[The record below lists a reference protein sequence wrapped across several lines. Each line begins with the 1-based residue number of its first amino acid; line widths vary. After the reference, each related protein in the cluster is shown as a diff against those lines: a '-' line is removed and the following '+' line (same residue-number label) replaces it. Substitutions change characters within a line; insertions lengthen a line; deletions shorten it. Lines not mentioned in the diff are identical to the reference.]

1 MPSAGKKSSPY
12 LYPSGRV
19 PSGYRIPVPKLP
31 SVESLC
37 DAFEQCQSRG
47 CCQPGPTNL
56 ITLSKETKYLIVLWM
71 DILPTPEQ
79 PNHHGTLL
87 IIDFNNKNMKPN
99 QQSCVRVVQAYRY
112 FDIVGAYLEP

>member
-1 MPSAGKKSSPY
+1 
-12 LYPSGRV
+12 
-19 PSGYRIPVPKLP
+19 
-31 SVESLC
+31 
-37 DAFEQCQSRG
+37 
-47 CCQPGPTNL
+47 
-56 ITLSKETKYLIVLWM
+56 M

-112 FDIVGAYLEP
+112 FDIAGAYLEP